1 MKSTLLIIVVSA
13 ILLLSCNSRPDK
25 NNQTENQGVSEN
37 KTGVLIVSHGSHS
50 PNWRQMLLDVETRV
64 EEEILDSG
72 VDEVRSAFMEYTEP
86 SIANQLKAFDKE
98 GFSEVI
104 IVPLFLTVSTH
115 TADDI
120 QNIVGMQSNPEVLGK
135 LEKEGIE
142 VYQPE
147 ARITLTPL
155 LDFPGYLKKN
165 VTRRYKALSQDKSNE
180 GVVLVA
186 YGSKPYEQ
194 QWTELIV
201 EIGKYLKAQEEM
213 DYISYAWCG
222 HIVNF
227 DSNPTAKAVEQA
239 LAVKNNAVV
248 IPILVAVDEM
258 FQKGNI
264 PKGIAAGDPSGEHV
278 LYKPDAILPDPDIDQ
293 WVIDIVAE
301 TLK

>member
-1 MKSTLLIIVVSA
+1 MKSPLFIIVASTL
-13 ILLLSCNSRPDK
+13 LLLSCNSKQDR
-25 NNQTENQGVSEN
+25 NTRTGNQDETET
-37 KTGVLIVSHGSHS
+37 KIGVLIVSHGSHS

-64 EEEILDSG
+64 EAEILKTG
-72 VDEVRSAFMEYTEP
+72 VAEVRSAFMEYTEP
-86 SIANQLKAFDKE
+86 SIATQLKAFDE
-98 GFSEVI
+98 AGFSDVI

-120 QNIVGMQSNPEVLGK
+120 QIIVGMQSNPDVQGK
-135 LEKEGIE
+135 LKEEGIE

-147 ARITLTPL
+147 ASVTLTPL

-165 VTRRYKALSQDKSNE
+165 VARRYRELSQDKGNE

-213 DYISYAWCG
+213 DHISYAWCG
-222 HIVNF
+222 HIVHF
-227 DSNPTAKAVEQA
+227 DSKPTARAVEQV
-239 LAVKNNAVV
+239 LSVKEKAVV
-248 IPILVAVDEM
+248 IPILVAVDEK
-258 FQKGNI
+258 FQEGNI
-264 PKGIAAGDPSGEHV
+264 VEGIQAGDPSGEGV
-278 LYKPDAILPDPDIDQ
+278 LYKPDAVLPDPEIDR